1 MASGGNNIEL
11 DAVMARHA
19 ELAGGIADVAERAR
33 AGILDGRFDHVRKVI
48 AEHGAH
54 SPQAQE
60 YVQEILDFMR
70 AGAPADAELAPMDAG
85 ASADSEAPAEA
96 PAEPMDAGASAGDEV
111 YVPPNVDSAIHSVHA
126 DIFPEGYRLVHA
138 MRLDDRARLLK
149 LFDAADARARSYRG
163 AWKHVIRE
171 FSTELYNA
179 VGADSTMVAKKRVR
193 GELETQEYVQEI
205 DAGASAVEPVTV
217 DSEST
222 KKRCH

>member
-1 MASGGNNIEL
+1 MGIPDALRGQQRLDLGTVGGLLHAPGLHAVVRNTAAGPSVVVLDVLEPRPEEEPAERLEQRARHFSTMASGGNNIEL

-96 PAEPMDAGASAGDEV
+96 PAEPMDAGASA
-111 YVPPNVDSAIHSVHA
+111 DSEAPA
-126 DIFPEGYRLVHA
+126 EAPAEP
-138 MRLDDRARLLK
+138 M
-149 LFDAADARARSYRG
+149 DARQDSDRRTG
-163 AWKHVIRE
+163 RRQPGLGTVKH
-171 FSTELYNA
+171 LA
-179 VGADSTMVAKKRVR
+179 
-193 GELETQEYVQEI
+193 
-205 DAGASAVEPVTV
+205 
-217 DSEST
+217 
-222 KKRCH
+222 